1 MSNHPTTFADWQNY
15 PSTLDPIQ
23 VAWLKMQKNLNL
35 TLVQPRR
42 LRLLMN
48 NNR

>member
-23 VAWLKMQKNLNL
+23 V
-35 TLVQPRR
+35 V
-42 LRLLMN
+42 
-48 NNR
+48 

>member
-23 VAWLKMQKNLNL
+23 VVWLKNEKKSK
-35 TLVQPRR
+35 TDYGTTKKIALVNEQ
-42 LRLLMN
+42 
-48 NNR
+48 

>member
-23 VAWLKMQKNLNL
+23 VVWQKNLNL